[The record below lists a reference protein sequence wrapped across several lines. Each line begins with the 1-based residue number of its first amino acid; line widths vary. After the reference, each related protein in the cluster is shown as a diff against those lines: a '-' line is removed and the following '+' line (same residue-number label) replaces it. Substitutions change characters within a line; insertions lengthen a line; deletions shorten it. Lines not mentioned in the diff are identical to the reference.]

1 MHALGI
7 DDAYHVERTLAE
19 GRAGVTQLVTI
30 EGSGPFVRKKIPT
43 QLANRAVWA
52 ALADCE
58 SPRLPQVAATYE
70 MPDCFVAVYDYI
82 PGNTLE
88 HVMASRGRLSEAEAV
103 QVVKDVCE
111 AVANLHSHGVIHCDV
126 NPSNIIIAADGAHL
140 IDFGIAQFVGHR
152 HSGDTTALGTWG
164 FAAPEQYGFA
174 PVDVRSDVYSLA
186 QLLGYLLTGISP
198 DLGSDAFVRALDDSE
213 VVPPALAEAV
223 KRGSAFE
230 PSARYQS
237 VEEFSRAF
245 AGTCARPNGPRMP
258 EDAKAPHARTRAR
271 SASSLSWEFSERDAS
286 FDSCGRPGF
295 QSDGEPHA
303 PWSSRFSSSNDSGRN
318 ESARGA
324 AGVSNKARIALAVY
338 REIRDSRFLQCAILL
353 AIGLVMAIVG
363 EFLGSASGDPD
374 SPFYMTA
381 VMGMLLMSG
390 SALIFIIDKTRK

>member
-30 EGSGPFVRKKIPT
+30 EGAGPFVRKKIPT

-52 ALADCE
+52 VLADCE

-88 HVMASRGRLSEAEAV
+88 HVMTSRGRLTEVETV
-103 QVVKDVCE
+103 QVIKDVCE

-152 HSGDTTALGTWG
+152 PSGDTTALGTWG

-198 DLGSDAFVRALDDSE
+198 DLGSDAFVRALDDSGI
-213 VVPPALAEAV
+213 VPPALAEAV

-237 VEEFSRAF
+237 VAEFSRALS
-245 AGTCARPNGPRMP
+245 AICAKPDGPRMP
-258 EDAKAPHARTRAR
+258 EDAKTPHARAR
-271 SASSLSWEFSERDAS
+271 VQSTSSSSWGPSKHDAS

-295 QSDGEPHA
+295 QSDGGSHA
-303 PWSSRFSSSNDSGRN
+303 PWSDGFSPSNDSGRN

-324 AGVSNKARIALAVY
+324 ADVSNKARIALAVY
-338 REIRDSRFLQCAILL
+338 REIRDSRFLQCTILL
-353 AIGLVMAIVG
+353 AVGLVMAIVG

-374 SPFYMTA
+374 SPFYMMA
-381 VMGMLLMSG
+381 VMGMLLISG
-390 SALIFIIDKTRK
+390 SALIFVIDKTRK